1 MRALALTI
9 RREQS
14 GKTVKD
20 VLRRELNLSSHQLA
34 RLKRRPDGILL
45 NGAPVFVTHPVE
57 AGDVLQIEIGDPP
70 ARAIAPLDIP
80 LHVVYEDEDLLIL
93 DKSAGMAVH
102 ASSLTPDTPTVAG
115 ALAGRWEEGF
125 IFHPVNRLDKGTT
138 GLMAVARSGY
148 VHDRLR
154 LQLHSGE
161 FSREYLAV
169 ARGHPEPPCGRID
182 LPIGRDESSAIR
194 RCIRPDGDRAVT
206 VYETLRRTERH
217 SLIRLLPETGRTHQ
231 LRLHLASVGHPLE
244 GDWLYGEGDSPL
256 IGRPA
261 LHSHVLHLRHPITGE
276 ALRFTSPL
284 PPDMESLLLI

>member
-1 MRALALTI
+1 MRTLAFTI
-9 RREQS
+9 SREQS
-14 GKTVKD
+14 GKTVKE
-20 VLRRELNLSSHQLA
+20 VLCRKMGLSSHQLA

-45 NGAPVFVTHPVE
+45 NGAPAFVTRSVE

-70 ARAIAPLDIP
+70 AQAIAPLNIP
-80 LHVVYEDEDLLIL
+80 LHVAYEDVDLLIL

-115 ALAGRWEEGF
+115 ALAARWGERF

-138 GLMAVARSGY
+138 GLMAVAKSSY
-148 VHDRLR
+148 IHDRLR
-154 LQLHSGE
+154 RQLHSGE
-161 FSREYLAV
+161 FYREYLAV
-169 ARGHPEPPCGRID
+169 ARGYLKPPCGRID

-194 RCIRPDGDRAVT
+194 RCIRPDGDRAAT
-206 VYETLRRTERH
+206 VYETVRRTGRY
-217 SLIRLLPETGRTHQ
+217 SLVRLLPQTGRTHQ

-261 LHSHVLHLRHPITGE
+261 LHSHVLYLRHPITGE
-276 ALRFTSPL
+276 ALRFTAPL